1 MKKYYLAYGSNL
13 NKAQM
18 NYRCSDAKAIGTA
31 YLNDYELLFKG
42 SKTGSYL
49 TVEKKKGSK
58 VPLGVWEVSNED
70 EMNLDIY
77 EGYPNFYYKKNIK
90 IEVTKFNGDK
100 EKLNKVYYTYKD
112 NLKENNTRVIKYEK
126 GDDFN
131 NIEDIIKSEPVFI
144 VTNSMGDYI
153 NRIEDVN
160 ILVLFGDD
168 ASYTYKRIVYLC
180 GCIDV
185 KSDILPEVLL
195 VSRDTSMDMDK
206 SREIIREF
214 NKRLWEKKLLR

>member
-13 NKAQM
+13 NKTQM
-18 NYRCSDAKAIGTA
+18 NYRCPDAKAIGTA

-77 EGYPNFYYKKNIK
+77 EGYPNFYYKKNIE

-100 EKLNKVYYTYKD
+100 EKLNAFIYIMHEDHKIGIPTNYYIYVCAEGYKD
-112 NLKENNTRVIKYEK
+112 F
-126 GDDFN
+126 GFN
-131 NIEDIIKSEPVFI
+131 NK
-144 VTNSMGDYI
+144 
-153 NRIEDVN
+153 
-160 ILVLFGDD
+160 
-168 ASYTYKRIVYLC
+168 YLANALELAR
-180 GCIDV
+180 G
-185 KSDILPEVLL
+185 
-195 VSRDTSMDMDK
+195 
-206 SREIIREF
+206 
-214 NKRLWEKKLLR
+214 